1 MDVFKLLLIALELLG
16 LGMAF
21 VFVFLG
27 LLMIAVNLIAKYL
40 PADPP
45 VQEKKTVQAR
55 PVTTASETSGINPK
69 IVTAITAAVHQYHKT
84 KTAQ

>member
-1 MDVFKLLLIALELLG
+1 MDVFTLLLTGLELLG

-21 VFVFLG
+21 VFLFLG

-45 VQEKKTVQAR
+45 VPEKKTAQAR
-55 PVTTASETSGINPK
+55 PVIPLSETSAINPK
-69 IVTAITAAVHQYHKT
+69 IITAITAAVHQYHKT